1 MTNQQ
6 KQIEELWNQQPFLE
20 KLLFLMNKL
29 KISENEANELAK
41 LKFEKMAIAYKYQ
54 IYLFLDQKQKIGVR
68 LFNAHLKIKNY
79 EKPTR
84 TIKA

>member
-54 IYLFLDQKQKIGVR
+54 IYLFLD
-68 LFNAHLKIKNY
+68 
-79 EKPTR
+79 
-84 TIKA
+84 